1 MAPALTYDEALAYL
15 TQFINYEARQP
26 VSYAP
31 EHFNVQAFAEFLQT
45 FGSPHL
51 AFPSVHIA
59 GSKGKGSTAAMVAA
73 MLSQAGLRTGLF
85 TTPHLVTIRERTQ
98 IDRQLIS
105 REEFAALVS
114 EWSSGYHECVDA
126 TGGCPHPHWFRAYA
140 PVRRYP
146 RGHCW

>member
-15 TQFINYEARQP
+15 AQFINYEARQP
-26 VSYAP
+26 VAYAP

-45 FGSPHL
+45 LGAPHL

-85 TTPHLVTIRERTQ
+85 TSPT
-98 IDRQLIS
+98 
-105 REEFAALVS
+105 
-114 EWSSGYHECVDA
+114 W
-126 TGGCPHPHWFRAYA
+126 
-140 PVRRYP
+140 
-146 RGHCW
+146 